1 MVPTQDPASPQLL
14 ERLASRLARLSP
26 WRRWLVALLAGAVT
40 PLALPPAYAVPVLAV
55 SLPLLLWLLDGVKSG
70 RGAFAVGWGFGSGF
84 FACGLYWISN
94 ALLIDAARFGWLVP
108 IALGGMGLG
117 LGLFHGLLTLIV
129 WRSRSRALARLLVF
143 SGGWV
148 LLEMLRGWIFTGFP
162 WNLIGSVWANWPTMM
177 QGASV
182 VGTYGLSLITVLIF
196 STPAL
201 LGWEVRQWRAAST
214 VSSALTALVLL
225 GLAGQARIPAT
236 PAPTAE
242 GVRLRLVQPN
252 IAQADKWRPERRMAN
267 LNAYLRLSLAAAEQP
282 VTHIIWGETALPYS
296 LDGIN
301 DSELR
306 AALAESLADTD
317 PQAPLPLL
325 LTGAVRRTP
334 QDKEPFQVWN
344 SLVAL
349 DRQGQVQGWYDK
361 AHLVPF
367 GEYVPLRDLL
377 PLPKITAGSV
387 DFTPG
392 PSRVTM
398 AFAGLPPFSPL
409 ICYEVIFPGQVTLP
423 PGQGPRPDWLLNIT
437 NDGWYGL
444 SAGPHQHYAT
454 ARLRAV
460 EEGLPLVRVANTGIS
475 AIVDPWGREVVRL
488 DLGAEGFVDGPL
500 PQASALP
507 PYGRW
512 GNPIPLTLA
521 LLTLGAGLLLR
532 SYRASGRL
540 S

>member
-1 MVPTQDPASPQLL
+1 
-14 ERLASRLARLSP
+14 
-26 WRRWLVALLAGAVT
+26 LAGALT
-40 PLALPPAYAVPVLAV
+40 PLALPPVYLVPALAIT
-55 SLPLLLWLLDGVKSG
+55 LPVLLWLLDGVKSG

-94 ALLIDAARFGWLVP
+94 ALLIDAARFGWLIP
-108 IALGGMGLG
+108 IALGGLGLG
-117 LGLFHGLLTLIV
+117 LGLFHGLLTWLV
-129 WRSRSRALARLLVF
+129 WRSKAERSARLLVF
-143 SGGWV
+143 AGLWV
-148 LLEMLRGWIFTGFP
+148 LLEMLRGWFLTGFP
-162 WNLIGSVWANWPTMM
+162 WNLMGSVWAAWPSMM

-182 VGTYGLSLITVLIF
+182 IGTYGLSLLTVLLF

-201 LGWEVRQWRAAST
+201 MGWAGHKGQGRRRSAAQVAAAVGT
-214 VSSALTALVLL
+214 LLLLAIVGKAMIPSA
-225 GLAGQARIPAT
+225 

-252 IAQADKWRPERRMAN
+252 IPQAEKWQPERRMAN
-267 LNAYLRLSLAAAEQP
+267 LNAYLRLSLAPSDQP
-282 VTHIIWGETALPYS
+282 VTHVIWGETAVPYS
-296 LDGIN
+296 LDGTN

-306 AALAESLADTD
+306 AALAEGLADAD
-317 PQAPLPLL
+317 PQASLPLL

-334 QDKEPFQVWN
+334 QGQEPFQVWN

-349 DRQGQVQGWYDK
+349 DQKGQIQGWYDK
-361 AHLVPF
+361 SHLVPF
-367 GEYVPLRDLL
+367 GEYVPLRTVL

-387 DFTPG
+387 DFTAGPG
-392 PSRVTM
+392 RVTM
-398 AFAGLPPFSPL
+398 ALPGLPPFSPL
-409 ICYEVIFPGQVTLP
+409 ICYEIIFPGAVALP
-423 PGQGPRPDWLLNIT
+423 PAENQRPSWLLNIT

-500 PQASALP
+500 PLP
-507 PYGRW
+507 IAPPLYAIL

-521 LLTLGAGLLLR
+521 LLTLVAGILLR
-532 SYRASGRL
+532 RRKSVEDGAD
-540 S
+540 